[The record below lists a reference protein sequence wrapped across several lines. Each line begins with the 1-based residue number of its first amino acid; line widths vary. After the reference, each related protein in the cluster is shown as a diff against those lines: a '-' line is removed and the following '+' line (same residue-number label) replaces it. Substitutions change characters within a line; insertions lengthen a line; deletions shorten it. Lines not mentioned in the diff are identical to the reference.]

1 MVIDWSPSLTKDVST
16 WALFTAFVLVL
27 NVNKAKKDPAHF
39 RNVALQSLGLVILV
53 EFLLDN
59 YPFELIGELV
69 LVPVVSLI
77 VMMHAFSARDAQY
90 ASARRVLDFM
100 LVLIGGFL
108 ILHVI
113 SSMLRDFQGLMTTE
127 NLYSLLLPSVLT
139 ITFIPYLYMLAV
151 VMAYQNCFITFRF
164 SLQGYPELVPIAQR
178 KTLMACRFNLGK
190 IRLFESELPTM
201 IKRSPNKDRTAVIN
215 AVRDLTKRR

>member
-1 MVIDWSPSLTKDVST
+1 
-16 WALFTAFVLVL
+16 
-27 NVNKAKKDPAHF
+27 
-39 RNVALQSLGLVILV
+39 
-53 EFLLDN
+53 
-59 YPFELIGELV
+59 
-69 LVPVVSLI
+69 
-77 VMMHAFSARDAQY
+77 
-90 ASARRVLDFM
+90 
-100 LVLIGGFL
+100 
-108 ILHVI
+108 
-113 SSMLRDFQGLMTTE
+113 MLRDFQGLMTTE